1 MQPGF
6 RKEAA
11 RRPADS
17 ALRRYLLRSKEAA
30 LRQSSRKQNSGYW
43 RQISRPTS
51 SLSRCFSFS
60 PIVRTQGAISAGVSD
75 AVLPPEA
82 EIEATA
88 INFPRLR
95 PAGPPAR
102 RPTHTAA
109 HRRTVRWVRTPKAP
123 PPGSRRACAAVGQ
136 GPVARRPRGRH
147 PAQHPWRPA
156 APPSQPELRAGLP
169 CWIQLHQRPTF
180 FGNPGKAAALS
191 NGLYCGGERERFVP
205 EHKRNYSLAVAGT
218 CLRDTPS
225 SRGRLRTVAYVP
237 RTRGGMERVLPSPAT
252 PQAYSSP

>member
-60 PIVRTQGAISAGVSD
+60 PIVRTQGAISAGVSE

-123 PPGSRRACAAVGQ
+123 PQAPAARAQPWA
-136 GPVARRPRGRH
+136 RGRSH
-147 PAQHPWRPA
+147 DVPEVVTPRNTPGVPPLL
-156 APPSQPELRAGLP
+156 PPSQSCVPGFRAGSSSTSDP
-169 CWIQLHQRPTF
+169 PSSEIR
-180 FGNPGKAAALS
+180 GKLQHSVTACIAE
-191 NGLYCGGERERFVP
+191 ERERGLCPSTRETTASQLPVP
-205 EHKRNYSLAVAGT
+205 ACGI
-218 CLRDTPS
+218 
-225 SRGRLRTVAYVP
+225 P
-237 RTRGGMERVLPSPAT
+237 RALGA
-252 PQAYSSP
+252 A